1 MKTYS
6 HDYTKPSKIETLL
19 FCAQRLI
26 ESGCYD
32 TAAERINEARQI
44 LQEYLAKDNM
54 IEDDDVADGW
64 VKMSDIEKLGLL
76 T

>member
-6 HDYTKPSKIETLL
+6 HDYSIPAQVNINLHLAL
-19 FCAQRLI
+19 FALHNDG
-26 ESGCYD
+26 SG
-32 TAAERINEARQI
+32 TAEKLI
-44 LQEYLAKDNM
+44 LQAREMLWQYLSQDNM

-64 VKMSDIEKLGLL
+64 VKMSDIENLGLL

>member
-6 HDYTKPSKIETLL
+6 QDYSKIAAAEMHLYA
-19 FCAQRLI
+19 AQRLND
-26 ESGCYD
+26 CD
-32 TAAERINEARQI
+32 DLVEAWKHVEDARRN

-64 VKMSDIEKLGLL
+64 VKMSDIENLGLL

>member
-19 FCAQRLI
+19 FCAARLI
-26 ESGCYD
+26 QCESYD

-44 LQEYLAKDNM
+44 LQEYLAQDNM
-54 IEDDDVADGW
+54 IEDDDIADGW
-64 VKMSDIEKLGLL
+64 VKMSDIENLGLL